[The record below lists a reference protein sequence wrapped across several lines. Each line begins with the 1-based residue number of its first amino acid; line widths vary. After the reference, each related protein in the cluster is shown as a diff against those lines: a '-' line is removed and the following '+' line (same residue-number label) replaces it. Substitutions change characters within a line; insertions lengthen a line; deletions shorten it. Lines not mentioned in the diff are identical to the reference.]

1 MRRYSLKGNKIYFDE
16 EFFID
21 LNKQTIAEYEL
32 QKRNEISEE
41 EYYEIIRR
49 RVLSMGYFLLSKKDY
64 PIKEFTTKLVTKYR
78 EKEIV
83 EEIIDEFIEKGYLD
97 DMEYGRCY
105 IKIHNYGRKKMEF
118 MLFQKGLSSDII
130 RELLNDN
137 SDNEMEEIKRLWLRL
152 GEKEKDKKIVSL
164 MRKGFQ
170 YRDIKKVISELE

>member
-1 MRRYSLKGNKIYFDE
+1 
-16 EFFID
+16 
-21 LNKQTIAEYEL
+21 
-32 QKRNEISEE
+32 
-41 EYYEIIRR
+41 
-49 RVLSMGYFLLSKKDY
+49 
-64 PIKEFTTKLVTKYR
+64 
-78 EKEIV
+78 
-83 EEIIDEFIEKGYLD
+83 
-97 DMEYGRCY
+97 
-105 IKIHNYGRKKMEF
+105 MEF

>member
-1 MRRYSLKGNKIYFDE
+1 MRKYSLKGNKIYFDE

-21 LNKQTIAEYEL
+21 LNKQTIVEYEL
-32 QKRNEISEE
+32 QKRSEISDE

-64 PIKEFTTKLVTKYR
+64 PIKEFTIKLIAKYR

-97 DMEYGRCY
+97 DREYGRGY
-105 IKIHNYGRKKMEF
+105 IKTHNYGRKKMEF
-118 MLFQKGLSSDII
+118 MLFQKGLSSDTI

-137 SDNEMEEIKRLWLRL
+137 SENELEEIKRLWLRL

-170 YRDIKKVISELE
+170 YRDIKKAISELE